1 MKVLIIGATG
11 SIGRVVSAELLK
23 NTDAELVLAARH
35 ISPTMISDTSRE
47 TAINLD
53 VTNDQ
58 GLVTALDGL
67 DVTNDQGLV
76 TALDCIDFVFAAL
89 SGRMN
94 TFAKHLV
101 KVMDQVG
108 VKRLA
113 FITTMGIYQEIP
125 SWLGESP
132 NPYHNLILRP
142 YRKAADTIENSDLDY
157 TIIRPGWLDNGPAD
171 YELTKKGEPFG
182 GHDVSRYAIADLV
195 IKMVKNPEFGNRESF
210 GINRPQAH

>member
-11 SIGRVVSAELLK
+11 SIGRVVSTELLK

-35 ISPTMISDTSRE
+35 ISQTMISDASRE

-58 GLVTALDGL
+58 ELATALDG
-67 DVTNDQGLV
+67 
-76 TALDCIDFVFAAL
+76 IDFVFAAL

-142 YRKAADTIENSDLDY
+142 YRKAADTIEDSDLDY

>member
-11 SIGRVVSAELLK
+11 SIGRVVLTELLK

-35 ISPTMISDTSRE
+35 ISQTMISDASRE

-58 GLVTALDGL
+58 ELATALDG
-67 DVTNDQGLV
+67 
-76 TALDCIDFVFAAL
+76 IDFVFAAL

-142 YRKAADTIENSDLDY
+142 YRKAADTIEDSDLDY

>member
-1 MKVLIIGATG
+1 MKVLIIGVTG
-11 SIGRVVSAELLK
+11 SVGRVVSTELLK
-23 NTDAELVLAARH
+23 NTDVELVLAARH
-35 ISPTMISDTSRE
+35 ISPTMISDASRE

-58 GLVTALDGL
+58 ELATALDG
-67 DVTNDQGLV
+67 
-76 TALDCIDFVFAAL
+76 IDFVFAAL

-142 YRKAADTIENSDLDY
+142 YRKAADTIEYSDLDY

-210 GINRPQAH
+210 GINRPQKH

>member
-58 GLVTALDGL
+58 GLVTALDG
-67 DVTNDQGLV
+67 
-76 TALDCIDFVFAAL
+76 IDFVFAAL

>member
-11 SIGRVVSAELLK
+11 SIGRVVSTELLK

-35 ISPTMISDTSRE
+35 ISPTMISDASRE

-58 GLVTALDGL
+58 ELATALDG
-67 DVTNDQGLV
+67 
-76 TALDCIDFVFAAL
+76 IDFVFAAL

-94 TFAKHLV
+94 TFANHLV

-142 YRKAADTIENSDLDY
+142 YRKAADTIEDSDLDY
-157 TIIRPGWLDNGPAD
+157 TIIRPGWLDNGPVD

-210 GINRPQAH
+210 GINRSQAH

>member
-1 MKVLIIGATG
+1 MTKVLIIGATG

-35 ISPTMISDTSRE
+35 VSPAMISDASRE
-47 TAINLD
+47 TTINLD
-53 VTNDQ
+53 VTNDRE
-58 GLVTALDGL
+58 LAAALDG
-67 DVTNDQGLV
+67 T
-76 TALDCIDFVFAAL
+76 DFVFAAL
-89 SGRMN
+89 SGSMAS
-94 TFAKHLV
+94 FAKHLV
-101 KVMDQVG
+101 AAMDQAG

-142 YRKAADTIENSDLDY
+142 YRKAADIIENSDLDY

-182 GHDVSRYAIADLV
+182 GHDVSRLAIADLV
-195 IKMVKNPEFGNRESF
+195 TRMVDDPQFGRRESL
-210 GINRPQAH
+210 GIDRPQAH

>member
-23 NTDAELVLAARH
+23 NTNAKLVLAARRV
-35 ISPTMISDTSRE
+35 SPVMISDVSRE

-58 GLVTALDGL
+58 ELAAALDS
-67 DVTNDQGLV
+67 V
-76 TALDCIDFVFAAL
+76 DFVFASL

-132 NPYHNLILRP
+132 NPYHNMILRP
-142 YRKAADTIENSDLDY
+142 YRQAADTIEDSDLDY
-157 TIIRPGWLDNGPAD
+157 TIIRPGWLDNGSAD

-182 GHDVSRYAIADLV
+182 GHDVSRYAIANLV
-195 IKMVKNPEFGNRESF
+195 TRMVKNPEFGNRESL

>member
-23 NTDAELVLAARH
+23 DTNAKLVLAARRV
-35 ISPTMISDTSRE
+35 SPVMISDVSRE

-58 GLVTALDGL
+58 ELAAALDG
-67 DVTNDQGLV
+67 V
-76 TALDCIDFVFAAL
+76 DFVFASL

-132 NPYHNLILRP
+132 NPYHNMILRP
-142 YRKAADTIENSDLDY
+142 YRQAADTIEDSDLDY
-157 TIIRPGWLDNGPAD
+157 TIIRPGWLDNGSAD

-182 GHDVSRYAIADLV
+182 GHDVSRYAIANLV
-195 IKMVKNPEFGNRESF
+195 TRMVKNPEFGNRESL

>member
-11 SIGRVVSAELLK
+11 SIGRVVSTELLK
-23 NTDAELVLAARH
+23 NTNAELVLAARH
-35 ISPTMISDTSRE
+35 ISPTMISDASRE

-53 VTNDQ
+53 VANDQ
-58 GLVTALDGL
+58 ELTTALDG
-67 DVTNDQGLV
+67 
-76 TALDCIDFVFAAL
+76 IDFVFAAL

-142 YRKAADTIENSDLDY
+142 YRKAADTIEDSDLDY